1 MGQVEAPK
9 YNFNEEF
16 DHPPFTALATVVKQN
31 NRGRPVFDRQG
42 REVNEQVIR
51 EDGCANLEW
60 LKKNKLTK
68 ESKP

>member
-1 MGQVEAPK
+1 VGPTVPMGQVEVPK

-42 REVNEQVIR
+42 REVYDMNKS
-51 EDGCANLEW
+51 LE
-60 LKKNKLTK
+60 KMAVQT
-68 ESKP
+68 